1 VFFEVVLRRKIYV
14 LHLFSQVLMILCN
27 LLSTVNYHEGD
38 LNKVPSTLAS
48 KERKHFYL
56 VTVIKS
62 QLAPF
67 SDQVVQI
74 L

>member
-1 VFFEVVLRRKIYV
+1 
-14 LHLFSQVLMILCN
+14 MILCN